1 MYAAV
6 HEHYGRPNTLLLVHN
21 WRGKLAT
28 LALPSA
34 ILQVVH
40 EGDLVSLVLEL
51 GMAEPRKR
59 RRGAQVSEAERVPHH
74 VASLLRR
81 ALPAYQARS
90 VGIGERQKVVRAA
103 GDRS

>member
-1 MYAAV
+1 VEALAAV
-6 HEHYGRPNTLLLVHN
+6 FDGQLVA
-21 WRGKLAT
+21 RGDEPAGERRHRD
-28 LALPSA
+28 AA
-34 ILQVVH
+34 
-40 EGDLVSLVLEL
+40 VLEL

-74 VASLLRR
+74 VARLLRR

-90 VGIGERQKVVRAA
+90 MGIGERQKVVRAA